1 MSYRILKAIAAFRR
15 DESGSSQTIAF
26 AIWLPMIIVT
36 LLTALE
42 VGAYTARA
50 TMLER
55 ALDLVVRDIRLG
67 TGSAPQ
73 HDAIKT
79 AICDRAAILPNCESN
94 LRLEMLQRDPRSWT
108 GLPATADCTDAS
120 LPVAPVRGFEN
131 GQNNELMVLRACAK
145 VSPIFP
151 ITWMA
156 EAVQTDGAGDFALM
170 AATSFVQEPR

>member
-1 MSYRILKAIAAFRR
+1 MTRRLMNMLARFRR
-15 DESGSSQTIAF
+15 DEAGSVETISF
-26 AIWLPMIIVT
+26 AIWLPIILIT

-67 TGSAPQ
+67 TGTAPQ
-73 HDAIKT
+73 HDEIKT
-79 AICDRAAILPNCESN
+79 AICERSVILPNCETN
-94 LRLEMLQRDPRSWT
+94 LRLEMLQRDPRAWDA
-108 GLPATADCTDAS
+108 LPMTADCTDAS
-120 LPVAPVRGFEN
+120 LSVAPVRAFEN
-131 GQNNELMVLRACAK
+131 GQSNELMVLRACAK

-156 EAVQTDGAGDFALM
+156 EAIHKDGAGDYALM
-170 AATSFVQEPR
+170 AATSFVQEPK

>member
-1 MSYRILKAIAAFRR
+1 MTCRLMHLINRFRR
-15 DESGSSQTIAF
+15 DEAGSVETISF
-26 AIWLPMIIVT
+26 AIWMPLIVLV

-55 ALDLVVRDIRLG
+55 AVDMVARDIRLG

-79 AICDRAAILPNCESN
+79 QICERAVLVPSCETN
-94 LRLEMLQRDPRSWT
+94 LRLEMLQRDPRNWQA
-108 GLPATADCTDAS
+108 LPATADCTDAS
-120 LPVAPVRGFEN
+120 LPVAPVRGFET
-131 GQNNELMVLRACAK
+131 GQSNELMVLRACAK

-151 ITWMA
+151 ITWFS
-156 EAVQTDGAGDFALM
+156 EAIHVDAAGDYSLI
-170 AATSFVQEPR
+170 AATSFVQEPL